1 MRFPFSRRAATV
13 PVATVPA
20 VPIPAVPIPAVPIP
34 AVPGPAIPVPAL
46 PVPPA
51 PEGDEVLLET
61 VGLTKTYAGADG
73 ELPVLSGI
81 DLTVRSGEIVALL
94 GRSGS
99 GSGKST
105 LLRCLAGLLPPSSGT
120 VRYRGT
126 PLAGANPGT
135 ALVFQT
141 FALLPWLT
149 VRQNVELGLEAR
161 GVAPRE
167 RARAAAQAIDLIGLT
182 GFESA
187 YPRELSGGMRQRVG
201 FARALVVEPDVLM
214 MDEPFSALDVLTA
227 ENLRGELLELWDSG
241 QFPTRAVVLVTHN
254 IEEAVLMADRIVVL
268 GARPYGTIRETV
280 EVGLERPRD
289 RDCAAFDELV
299 DRVYRIMTGR
309 PKDPR
314 QNGRSENDRSWNDRS
329 DDNRSDDNRSDDDR
343 SDAGE
348 DDSRPDAGQDADQ
361 DDARPERRTVANT
374 PLPTAGVDGLCG
386 LAAMIAHRGG
396 RCDLVDLA
404 DELGLDIDDLL
415 PQVDALDLLGLAA
428 IHGDDLLL
436 TPEGTA
442 FAGADAQDSRAVF
455 AGAALDVPLV
465 KLIANSL
472 GDRVGATVR
481 TGFLR
486 DLLGRHYTREQTDRQ
501 LETATD
507 WGRYAGLFSYDAGRQ
522 EYRQEHRPG
531 PPAPGR

>member
-1 MRFPFSRRAATV
+1 MRFPFSRSTAVASTDASGVASADASAVASADAR
-13 PVATVPA
+13 VATETVDGG
-20 VPIPAVPIPAVPIP
+20 I
-34 AVPGPAIPVPAL
+34 
-46 PVPPA
+46 
-51 PEGDEVLLET
+51 LLEAA
-61 VGLTKTYAGADG
+61 GLTKSYAGADG

-99 GSGKST
+99 GKST

-126 PLAGANPGT
+126 PLTGANPGT

-161 GVAPRE
+161 GVPPRQ
-167 RARAAAQAIDLIGLT
+167 RARAAYQAIDLIGLA
-182 GFESA
+182 GFENA
-187 YPRELSGGMRQRVG
+187 YPKELSGGMRQRVG

-227 ENLRGELLELWDSG
+227 ENLRGELMELWDSG

-268 GARPYGTIRETV
+268 GSRPYGTIRETV
-280 EVGLERPRD
+280 EVDLERPRD
-289 RDCAAFDELV
+289 RDSAAFDELV

-309 PKDPR
+309 PKDTTRPAVR
-314 QNGRSENDRSWNDRS
+314 PGPAPYPAPETEAKPETDTGRL
-329 DDNRSDDNRSDDDR
+329 
-343 SDAGE
+343 
-348 DDSRPDAGQDADQ
+348 
-361 DDARPERRTVANT
+361 ERRTVANT
-374 PLPTAGVDGLCG
+374 PLPTASVDGLSG
-386 LAAMIAHRGG
+386 LAEMIAHRDG
-396 RCDLVDLA
+396 RCDLADLA
-404 DELGLDIDDLL
+404 DELGLDIDDML
-415 PQVDALDLLGLAA
+415 PQVDALDLLGFAE

-436 TPEGTA
+436 TEDGAA
-442 FAGADAQDSRAVF
+442 FAHADVQDSRALF
-455 AGAALDVPLV
+455 ACAALDVPLV

-472 GDRVGATVR
+472 GGAPGTTLR
-481 TGFLR
+481 AGFFR
-486 DLLGRHYTREQTDRQ
+486 DLLAHHYTSEQIERQ

-507 WGRYAGLFSYDAGRQ
+507 WGRYAGLFGYDAARR
-522 EYRQEHRPG
+522 EYRLEEAQPG
-531 PPAPGR
+531 TMPR